1 MAPNDPDE
9 RARGLGYAL
18 AAYLAWGLFPIYFKA
33 LGGVPAIEV
42 LAHRVVWS
50 LFLLAGLVLVRG
62 GAAALRAPFRRDRL
76 PLLAVTTALI
86 STNWLVYIWAVQVGR
101 VLEASLGYFV
111 NPLVNVVL
119 GVLFLGESLSR
130 LQKVA
135 VGLASLGVAV
145 LVVRSGSF
153 PWLSLVLALSFG
165 LYGLLRKRA
174 GIEAIGGL
182 LVETA
187 LLAPPALALLGFRA
201 AAGVG
206 AFGSEPRTTLLLAA
220 AGVITAV
227 PLIWFTLAVH
237 RLRLATV
244 GLVQYLTPTG
254 QFLLAV
260 LLYREPFG
268 GAHAVAFAFIWSSLA
283 IYSWDAL
290 ARARDAGLSAARRT

>member
-33 LGGVPAIEV
+33 LRGVPAVEV

-119 GVLFLGESLSR
+119 GVLFLGESLS
-130 LQKVA
+130 A
-135 VGLASLGVAV
+135 VKSGDGVRYRISGP
-145 LVVRSGSF
+145 LPFSCSGRVVSSRISYF
-153 PWLSLVLALSFG
+153 LSPMG
-165 LYGLLRKRA
+165 NC
-174 GIEAIGGL
+174 
-182 LVETA
+182 
-187 LLAPPALALLGFRA
+187 
-201 AAGVG
+201 
-206 AFGSEPRTTLLLAA
+206 
-220 AGVITAV
+220 
-227 PLIWFTLAVH
+227 
-237 RLRLATV
+237 
-244 GLVQYLTPTG
+244 TPT
-254 QFLLAV
+254 
-260 LLYREPFG
+260 
-268 GAHAVAFAFIWSSLA
+268 SSPTCLPM
-283 IYSWDAL
+283 
-290 ARARDAGLSAARRT
+290 RARPIGEAMEMWPASRSM